1 MTPRLIIEVLD
12 GRDGVRARARVE
24 SLPATI
30 GRGYANDVILDD
42 PYVCPTHV
50 RISAMETGELVAEDT
65 GSVNGVHV
73 GRGQEQERVARVVL
87 RPGMELRVGR
97 SIIRCVYPEQPV
109 AATLVDARRHSP
121 TARASL
127 DSGLGRVAIIAGAL
141 LLIALSAYAGSAKRN
156 GASDAVTTV
165 VGAVVLLSAWCGA
178 WALASRV
185 VSQRFAFMRHV
196 AFASLVAAA
205 VAAYGTMNQ
214 WTIFL
219 VPSQLLSTVLGGA
232 GTLAAF
238 ALLLYGHLGIASA
251 MSRAQR
257 ARTAFAIT
265 GVVIAIFVTYS
276 MVDDRTFTTKMSY
289 ESQLKPVPPALV
301 PSISVQRF
309 ITDARTLR
317 DEVDQMLSDSSSS
330 NASP

>member
-1 MTPRLIIEVLD
+1 MTPHLIIEVLD
-12 GRDGVRARARVE
+12 GRDGVRARSRVE

-50 RISAMETGELVAEDT
+50 RISATETGELVAEDT

-73 GRGQEQERVARVVL
+73 GRGQERIARVVL

-97 SIIRCVYPEQPV
+97 SIIRCAYPEQPV
-109 AATLVDARRHSP
+109 AATLVDARRHPP

-127 DSGLGRVAIIAGAL
+127 DSGLGRVAMIAGAL
-141 LLIALSAYAGSAKRN
+141 LLIAISAYSGSAKRN

-165 VGAVVLLSAWCGA
+165 VGAFALLSVWCGA

-185 VSQRFAFMRHV
+185 VSQRFAFMRHF

-205 VAAYGTMNQ
+205 VTAYGTVNQ
-214 WTIFL
+214 WAIFL
-219 VPSQLLSTVLGGA
+219 VPSESLSAVFGGA

-257 ARTAFAIT
+257 ARTALAIT

-289 ESQLKPVPPALV
+289 ESQLKPAPPALV
-301 PSISVQRF
+301 PTISVQRF
-309 ITDARTLR
+309 ITDARMLR
-317 DEVDQMLSDSSSS
+317 DDVDQMLSDSSAA